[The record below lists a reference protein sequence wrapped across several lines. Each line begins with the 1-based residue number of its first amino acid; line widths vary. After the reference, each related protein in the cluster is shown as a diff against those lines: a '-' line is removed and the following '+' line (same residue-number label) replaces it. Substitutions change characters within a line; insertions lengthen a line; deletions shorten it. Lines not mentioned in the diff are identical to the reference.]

1 MNPNLKDNLANKHV
15 HEAFKE
21 HGSKA
26 DMEAMFDIVWKL
38 LLCFFLEN
46 ELPVEKNRVAVVIY

>member
-26 DMEAMFDIVWKL
+26 DMEAMFDNVWKL
-38 LLCFFLEN
+38 LLCYFLEN
-46 ELPVEKNRVAVVIY
+46 E